1 VSRLE
6 TQRPRNAAGPETAGP
21 TPARAPTIGYVTSRF
36 PKLTETFVLYEILG
50 LERAGLD
57 VALYPLLRER
67 ADVVHPDAV
76 DLMERAQ
83 YLPFISRR
91 IVMSHL
97 SLVRRS
103 PGTYLRTLLAVLR
116 GTYRSANFL
125 AGGVGIFPKVGH
137 AARLL
142 DDAGAVHVHCAFA
155 THAALAGF
163 IVHRL
168 TGIPY
173 SFTAHG
179 SDLHVDRRM
188 LREKVADAAFVVAIS
203 NYNRQVILEECG
215 QAFAEKVRVIHSGI
229 ETEFF
234 RPVER
239 ARSARP
245 FRIVCVGTL
254 HEVKGQTYLVEAC
267 RLLAAEGIDVVCEL
281 VGDGSDRGGL
291 ARQIAAAGLSDRVTL
306 AGARSREEVAAS
318 LAAADVVATPS
329 VPTKA
334 GKREGIPV
342 VLMEALACGVPVVAT
357 AISGIPEL
365 VEHERTGL
373 LVPPRDAGALAR
385 ALRRLHDDEVLGREL
400 GAVGREK
407 VLREFDA
414 RLNAAR
420 LAREIAAVARI
431 PPRALVEAR

>member
-1 VSRLE
+1 M
-6 TQRPRNAAGPETAGP
+6 
-21 TPARAPTIGYVTSRF
+21 IGYVTSRF

-50 LERAGLD
+50 LERAGLG
-57 VALYPLLRER
+57 VVLYPLLRER

-76 DLMERAQ
+76 DVMERAQ
-83 YLPFISRR
+83 YLPFVSRT
-91 IVMSHL
+91 IVKSHL
-97 SLVRRS
+97 ALVRRS

-125 AGGVGIFPKVGH
+125 VGAVGIFPKVGH

-142 DDAGAVHVHCAFA
+142 AGAGAVHVHCAFA

-188 LREKVADAAFVVAIS
+188 LREKVTDAAFVVAIS

-215 QAFAEKVRVIHSGI
+215 HAFADKIRVIHSGI

-234 RPVER
+234 RPAER
-239 ARSARP
+239 AARSAGP
-245 FRIVCVGTL
+245 FRIVSVGTL
-254 HEVKGQTYLVEAC
+254 HEVKGQTYLIEAC

-281 VGDGSDRGGL
+281 VGDGPDRAAL
-291 ARQIAAAGLSDRVTL
+291 ARQIAAAGLGDRVAL
-306 AGARSREEVAAS
+306 AGPRSREDVAAS

-373 LVPPRDAGALAR
+373 LVPPRDADALAR
-385 ALRRLHDDEVLGREL
+385 ALRRLHDDEALGRKL
-400 GAVGREK
+400 GVAGREK

-414 RLNAAR
+414 RVNSAR
-420 LAREIAAVARI
+420 LAHEIAAVARV
-431 PPRALVEAR
+431 PLPANRGGATTALAAPAGGADAEK